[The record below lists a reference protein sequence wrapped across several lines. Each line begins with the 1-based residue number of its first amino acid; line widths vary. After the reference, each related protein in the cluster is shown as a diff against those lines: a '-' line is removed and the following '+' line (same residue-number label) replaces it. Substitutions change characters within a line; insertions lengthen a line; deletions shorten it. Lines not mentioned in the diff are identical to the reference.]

1 MIIASLLIKPSPEMT
16 TLSIQNEFAPIRL
29 QATVTDGPTHA
40 NLAELKAGDTGVINA
55 LGAES
60 ELRLRMHAL
69 GLLPGRT
76 VQVIRKAPFHGPLEI
91 RSGHTNL
98 LIRLDEARSISL
110 EPQS

>member
-1 MIIASLLIKPSPEMT
+1 MT
-16 TLSIQNEFAPIRL
+16 TLSIQNEFAASR
-29 QATVTDGPTHA
+29 QTHAAMHDPRQA
-40 NLAELKAGDTGVINA
+40 NLADLNAGATGVIQA
-55 LGAES
+55 VGAES

-76 VQVIRKAPFHGPLEI
+76 VQVIRKAPFHGPLEV

-98 LIRLDEARSISL
+98 LIRLDEAKSITL